1 MHMADIRQTNRTL
14 VFDSFNPEKPDL
26 LTMVGDVRGIDSLS
40 DEHIKRIH
48 EALLATSF
56 EEFLSKLDIKVYSLF
71 DANTQRV
78 RYTLSKPEG
87 IPDNLVTVIP
97 LNMHN
102 SFFKMLTT
110 LVDHKRA
117 QGIKNV
123 DFKFESILDMIT
135 PKKEMDEIRQTRKE
149 LQYTYAQYDALEE
162 GDPQKLDLGDKLN
175 VLFEE
180 ASENYSNVLAMLPLA
195 IEDCETRLLLGQNEN
210 DGKSERIAAGI
221 LKMGDQGELKVLE
234 APKVDETSLTLTDN
248 TSNQGLITA
257 LEEDYETING
267 EDATDYVKALVV
279 RSFCPLTSV
288 SQQEVDIQKETENHN
303 AYLEFYTQAKNDFI
317 KTVKPLI
324 EKMLGVREFFGQY
337 TVKGKGMRPSM
348 LITNIAPEMIAKS
361 SNLPRLLTYLNTVNN
376 KNDYD
381 NTVWFSI
388 FPNLS
393 LSKTD
398 GIRVRRERFAGNKK
412 VENADVNTMETLS
425 QLLNALHEYNVKTF
439 FSFETREET
448 TFNRIATDGIN
459 AFVDRCEP
467 LMDKPYSAYAVPCLP
482 NITVVPKD
490 KSGVITGA
498 LMVADGDQV
507 HLSKEK
513 ENIMRLWIEG
523 VYISAA
529 YVAAGLMAACQCP
542 EYLKEHFV
550 KNVYP
555 ELPAVRY
562 DIEAGNNALVTKTT
576 LAKEITGFTSS
587 VKAEINN
594 KNFGFIFASENAK
607 YKGLPI
613 DRLTVYKAR
622 SLASDGTAFEP
633 IYQTQLEAYFNRIFR
648 QATGDY
654 KQDNII
660 SFFSTNPN
668 SQMSKW
674 LNQKDYVNAIIQK
687 GDEIKYTLDEANG
700 TCDIEFVFSGSSKNM
715 RIQLQRSTAGKMA

>member
-1 MHMADIRQTNRTL
+1 MADIRQTNRTM
-14 VFDSFNPEKPDL
+14 VFDFFNPEKPDI
-26 LTMVGDVRGIDSLS
+26 LTLVGDVRGVDSLS
-40 DEHIKRIH
+40 DEHIKRIN
-48 EALLATSF
+48 EALLVTSY
-56 EEFLSKLDIKVYSLF
+56 EEFENKFNPKVYSVF
-71 DANTQRV
+71 DSKTKRV
-78 RYTLSKPEG
+78 RHSLTKLEG
-87 IPDNLVTVIP
+87 IPDNLVTEISI
-97 LNMHN
+97 NRNN
-102 SFFKMLTT
+102 SFFKMFTG

-117 QGIKNV
+117 LGIKNV
-123 DFKFESILDMIT
+123 DCEYESDLDMIT
-135 PKKEMDEIRQTRKE
+135 PNKEMDDILQIRKE
-149 LQYTYAQYDALEE
+149 LQYSNAQYAALED
-162 GDPQKLDLGDKLN
+162 GDPQKRDLGDKLN
-175 VLFEE
+175 ELVGEIRV
-180 ASENYSNVLAMLPLA
+180 NYGNVFNMFPIA
-195 IEDCETRLLLGQNEN
+195 IKDCETRLLLGRQES

-221 LKMGDQGELKVLE
+221 LRMGDNGELKVLE

-248 TSNQGLITA
+248 PSNQGLIEV
-257 LEEDYETING
+257 LEKDYEEASGDEASNYI
-267 EDATDYVKALVV
+267 KALVV
-279 RSFCPLTSV
+279 RTFCPLTSA
-288 SQQEVDIQKETENHN
+288 SEQEIDIQKETENHN
-303 AYLEFYTQAKNDFI
+303 AYLELYTEMKNDFI

-324 EKMLGVREFFGQY
+324 EKMMGVREFFEQY
-337 TVKGKGMRPSM
+337 TVKGKGMRPSL
-348 LITNIAPEMIAKS
+348 LIMNIAPEMIAKS
-361 SNLPRLLTYLNTVNN
+361 NNLPRLLTYLNTVNS

-393 LSKTD
+393 LSRTA
-398 GIRVRRERFAGNKK
+398 GVRTHREYFTGNKK
-412 VENADVNTMETLS
+412 VENADVNTMETLG
-425 QLLNALHEYNVKTF
+425 QLLKVLHEYGIKTF

-459 AFVDRCEP
+459 TFVNRCEP

-498 LMVADGDQV
+498 LMVADGEQV
-507 HLSKEK
+507 YLSKEK
-513 ENIMRLWIEG
+513 EDIMRLWIEG

-529 YVAAGLMAACQCP
+529 YVGAGIMAACQCP

-550 KNVYP
+550 KNVHP
-555 ELPAVRY
+555 ELPGVRY

-576 LAKEITGFTSS
+576 LAKEITGFTGS
-587 VKAEINN
+587 VKSDINN

-607 YKGLPI
+607 HNGLPV

-633 IYQTQLEAYFNRIFR
+633 IYQTQVEAYFNRIFR

-660 SFFSTNPN
+660 SFFSANPN

-674 LNQKDYVNAIIQK
+674 LNQKDYVNTIIQK
-687 GDEIKYTLDEANG
+687 GDDIRYTLDEANG
-700 TCDIEFVFSGSSKNM
+700 TCDIEFVFSGSSRNM